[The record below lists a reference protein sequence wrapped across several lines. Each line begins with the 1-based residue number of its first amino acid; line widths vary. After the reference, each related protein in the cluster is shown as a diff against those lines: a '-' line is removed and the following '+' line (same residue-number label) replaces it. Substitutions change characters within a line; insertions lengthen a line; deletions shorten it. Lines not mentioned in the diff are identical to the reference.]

1 MLARTIG
8 AVRRP
13 VVIAIA
19 AIAAI
24 AGIAACGSDS
34 RHVPT
39 LSDLP
44 LVPGTQVVG
53 QSIKCD
59 KGVGAFC
66 GLQLVVVGPRF
77 RNSNQLLKRE
87 HLHLKALGWTGANAE
102 MTGEW
107 AADSPGHKLHI
118 TFATADTDLQ
128 GTELGWIKRTR
139 AIQLTLSRQLFARM
153 PSLSMVLEEGPG

>member
-13 VVIAIA
+13 VVIV
-19 AIAAI
+19 AAI
-24 AGIAACGSDS
+24 AGIAGCGSDS
-34 RHVPT
+34 QHVPK
-39 LSDLP
+39 LADLP
-44 LVPGTQVVG
+44 LISGTRVVA
-53 QSIKCD
+53 QSLKCD

-66 GLQLVVVGPRF
+66 GLQLVVVGPGF

-87 HLHLKALGWTGANAE
+87 HLHLKSLGWTGANAE
-102 MTGEW
+102 IGGEW
-107 AADSPGHKLHI
+107 AADSPGHKLHL
-118 TFATADTDLQ
+118 TFATANADLQ

-139 AIQLTLSRQLFARM
+139 TIQLTLSRQLFARV